1 MTTNRVYHTVRI
13 SLLSAFLALVMCS
26 FIAFGSGSAHAMT
39 RSASSSTTTTTS
51 RIVTN
56 ALGRAV
62 FSPSTITV
70 KSGTVVRIVNRTA
83 YTRFVF
89 TSVGFISIAPASSMT
104 FTVTQSQYARI
115 CGGGA
120 LTITVV

>member
-1 MTTNRVYHTVRI
+1 MTTNRVHHTVRI
-13 SLLSAFLALVMCS
+13 CLLSAFLALAMFS

-39 RSASSSTTTTTS
+39 RSASSTTTTTS

-56 ALGRAV
+56 TAGRAV
-62 FSPSTITV
+62 FSPAAVTV
-70 KSGTVVRIVNRTA
+70 KSGTVVRIVNRTT
-83 YTRFVF
+83 YTRFLF
-89 TSVGFISIAPASSMT
+89 TSVGFISLAPATSMT
-104 FTVTQSQYARI
+104 LTVTQTQYVRI